1 MKCKY
6 CGANLQLTDAVCPYC
21 GKPNPR
27 AERYTKDKQYYEQDY
42 AETSQKVKRVWKLSY
57 DWMTRGITLVVLG
70 VLVFGLLFV
79 TFLADDHSYYKKQDA
94 AVANFTSVSEQM
106 DQYLAAGKYEQYFAY
121 CKSYNL
127 TGWTAGPFLPWQP
140 QTKCIEIERF
150 IKEHLNGYLAA
161 DSIYEQNDHLET
173 IGGLLPEF
181 YDTDSLCAVAK
192 DVIDCEKT
200 ETDLRNIQKD
210 LELSLKI
217 CFGLTDEE
225 LAELPTM
232 TDEEVLLLLE
242 EKHEW

>member
-1 MKCKY
+1 MALFDKPLFTFEM
-6 CGANLQLTDAVCPYC
+6 ANNHQGDVEH
-21 GKPNPR
+21 GKKIIR
-27 AERYTKDKQYYEQDY
+27 ELKQ
-42 AETSQKVKRVWKLSY
+42 
-57 DWMTRGITLVVLG
+57 
-70 VLVFGLLFV
+70 V
-79 TFLADDHSYYKKQDA
+79 T
-94 AVANFTSVSEQM
+94 E
-106 DQYLAAGKYEQYFAY
+106 KYEQYFAY

-210 LELSLKI
+210 LELSLKV

-242 EKHEW
+242 EKHER

>member
-1 MKCKY
+1 MKSN
-6 CGANLQLTDAVCPYC
+6 A
-21 GKPNPR
+21 
-27 AERYTKDKQYYEQDY
+27 
-42 AETSQKVKRVWKLSY
+42 LS
-57 DWMTRGITLVVLG
+57 
-70 VLVFGLLFV
+70 
-79 TFLADDHSYYKKQDA
+79 
-94 AVANFTSVSEQM
+94 
-106 DQYLAAGKYEQYFAY
+106 
-121 CKSYNL
+121 KS
-127 TGWTAGPFLPWQP
+127 
-140 QTKCIEIERF
+140 I
-150 IKEHLNGYLAA
+150 GYLAA

-210 LELSLKI
+210 LELSLKV

-242 EKHEW
+242 EKHER